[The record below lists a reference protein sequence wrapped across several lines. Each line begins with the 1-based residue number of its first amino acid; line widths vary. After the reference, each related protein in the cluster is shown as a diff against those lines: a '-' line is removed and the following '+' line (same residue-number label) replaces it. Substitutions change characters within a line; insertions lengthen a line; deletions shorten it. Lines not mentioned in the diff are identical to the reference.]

1 MLKKLSTLIF
11 PTFKRKEG
19 IEKQMHK
26 YGREL
31 TNKTLLL
38 EKEYYTVFGT
48 NGSKDIKNHLN
59 WQRKKFLSDRTTR
72 DTSWHT

>member
-1 MLKKLSTLIF
+1 MRRNLLAKYILKIPFLKMLKKLSTLIF

-59 WQRKKFLSDRTTR
+59 
-72 DTSWHT
+72 

>member
-11 PTFKRKEG
+11 PTFRRKEG

-38 EKEYYTVFGT
+38 EKEYTVFGT
-48 NGSKDIKNHLN
+48 NGSKGIKNHLN
-59 WQRKKFLSDRTTR
+59 
-72 DTSWHT
+72 